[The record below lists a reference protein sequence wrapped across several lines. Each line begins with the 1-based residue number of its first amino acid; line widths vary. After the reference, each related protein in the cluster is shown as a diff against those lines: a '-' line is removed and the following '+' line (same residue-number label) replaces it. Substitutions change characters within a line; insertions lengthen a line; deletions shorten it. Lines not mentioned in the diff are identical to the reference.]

1 MSNTQTIL
9 STDEVVD
16 AFFTA
21 FGSGDSETLLGL
33 FSEPTD
39 LRANGAPNV
48 PWAGSHATNDEVAG
62 FFGSF
67 GTELDFQSFDLHG
80 RITQGDGAVALAT
93 AVFVVK
99 ATGKKF
105 TNDLAIHFS
114 VAEGKITRY
123 HVYEDSYAIHEAFNA

>member
-1 MSNTQTIL
+1 MTNTATTT

-16 AFFTA
+16 TFFTA

-33 FSEPTD
+33 FSTPTD

-48 PWAGSHATNDEVAG
+48 PWAGSHATSDEVAG

-67 GTELDFQSFDLHG
+67 GTELDFESFDLHQ
-80 RITQGDGAVALAT
+80 RLSDGADAVAFAT
-93 AVFVVK
+93 AVFRVK

-105 TNDLAIHFS
+105 TNDLAIHFT
-114 VAEGKITRY
+114 VADGKITRY
-123 HVYEDSYAIHEAFNA
+123 HVYEDSFAIHEAFNA

>member
-1 MSNTQTIL
+1 MTNTQTL
-9 STDEVVD
+9 TSTDEVVD

-33 FSEPTD
+33 FSGPTD

-48 PWAGSHATNDEVAG
+48 PWVGAKATKDEVAA

-67 GTELDFQSFDLHG
+67 GETLDFQSFELHS
-80 RITQGDGAVALAT
+80 RITEGANAVAFAT
-93 AVFVVK
+93 AVFAVK
-99 ATGKKF
+99 ATGKTF
-105 TNDLAIHFS
+105 RNDLAIHFS
-114 VAEGKITRY
+114 VADGKITRY